1 MTAAQGA
8 SIRISTCPQ
17 VRSGW
22 RVALPPRPPG
32 TQKTPASRVET
43 TAPFPAF
50 PLEVGAG
57 LSRVLGRVWGAFGMA
72 GVRVG
77 NVVKQPQGAI
87 LRVYDKGVMPM
98 EQFLLAVLA
107 GVLVALI
114 VHWLGLNK

>member
-1 MTAAQGA
+1 
-8 SIRISTCPQ
+8 
-17 VRSGW
+17 
-22 RVALPPRPPG
+22 
-32 TQKTPASRVET
+32 
-43 TAPFPAF
+43 
-50 PLEVGAG
+50 
-57 LSRVLGRVWGAFGMA
+57 MA